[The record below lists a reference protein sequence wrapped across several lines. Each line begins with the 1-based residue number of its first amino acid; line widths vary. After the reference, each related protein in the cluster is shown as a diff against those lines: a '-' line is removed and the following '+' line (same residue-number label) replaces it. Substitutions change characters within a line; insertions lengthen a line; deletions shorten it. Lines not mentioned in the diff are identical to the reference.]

1 MRSSFSFDP
10 IMYETHECVISLQGG
25 LQGNNNQP
33 FLSFT
38 PYREGVCA
46 VEYNSSSL
54 SLLQAFSICIAVN
67 EGWNPLK
74 TAEQPN
80 ASRVDKAYGEMSSI
94 QNERLKSSFSGPIE
108 AEAPARCLSHPPLS
122 PVGRV

>member
-1 MRSSFSFDP
+1 M
-10 IMYETHECVISLQGG
+10 LQGG
-25 LQGNNNQP
+25 LQDNNNQP

-38 PYREGVCA
+38 PYREGVYA
-46 VEYNSSSL
+46 VEYNTSL

-74 TAEQPN
+74 TTEPN
-80 ASRVDKAYGEMSSI
+80 TSRVDNKAYGEMSSI
-94 QNERLKSSFSGPIE
+94 QNERLKSFSGPIE
-108 AEAPARCLSHPPLS
+108 AEAPARYLSHHPPLS